1 MSKVKAFFQTRGP
14 GFYLTAVASVLS
26 LIEAI
31 VYVAFY
37 TQPSRIMYMSWAA
50 FWLPFV
56 AVAVCAALSVFRW
69 TQELAPFALFGVEF
83 GAFFAYIGG
92 CYLSLSTTFFGGI
105 SLDAFLALDA
115 GFLSCTLLFVLILV
129 LSVVAVFQLQTR
141 KERTPREKAKKA

>member
-50 FWLPFV
+50 FWLPF
-56 AVAVCAALSVFRW
+56 R
-69 TQELAPFALFGVEF
+69 
-83 GAFFAYIGG
+83 
-92 CYLSLSTTFFGGI
+92 
-105 SLDAFLALDA
+105 
-115 GFLSCTLLFVLILV
+115 
-129 LSVVAVFQLQTR
+129 
-141 KERTPREKAKKA
+141 